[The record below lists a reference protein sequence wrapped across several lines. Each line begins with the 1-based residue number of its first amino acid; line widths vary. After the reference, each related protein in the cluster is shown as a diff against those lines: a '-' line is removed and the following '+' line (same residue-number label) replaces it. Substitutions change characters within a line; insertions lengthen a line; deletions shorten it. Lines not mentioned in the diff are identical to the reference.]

1 MIQNNAF
8 LILYLVSLRNGKKQ
22 GEGLN
27 VGAGSIEGVE
37 HAQAVIQEMRKK
49 TKDTVK
55 NFQRNVQKLGKLY
68 QHEYEIM
75 TKIRGNKF
83 YQTTLT

>member
-27 VGAGSIEGVE
+27 VGAGRIEGVE

-55 NFQRNVQKLGKLY
+55 KSKKKCSKARKTVS
-68 QHEYEIM
+68 
-75 TKIRGNKF
+75 T
-83 YQTTLT
+83 